1 MEDVS
6 ESDALA
12 LLAQFEEAPL
22 HVEESFDLIIPAEI
36 QTEEQK
42 RLQTDIVEVFLDD
55 DDDDNHDSSSPEKVA
70 KSSVTSTIHH
80 RPRNSL
86 LAQLL
91 QSSTTSTYIPTAST
105 GLSSQASQL
114 PNAQI
119 TESPSNH
126 SPSSSVVKDKVVMV
140 LILVAQ
146 VEFDLREFQQPGKR
160 VSPRRACYTAF
171 VFQCGCL
178 FLPIQMQVERKKLLN
193 SKDDKFKTIWVKEDQ
208 NRKTHDKVFFC
219 NPHLKS
225 SVLKPGTV
233 QSVYLFLN
241 HNVQPFFLNK
251 SALYRVDALY
261 QKMYPNTQFVSIV
274 HIVHR
279 KQGIKEYMQREKKNP
294 VSDIAVLHQWL
305 DKVHKSEKRFLV
317 EACSVTKP
325 SVVCEFCNHSFKS
338 MSEKLYHSYLC
349 QWKDGQTFNLEENI
363 RIPKFEI
370 RNMTCEVCQR
380 SFSNGRT
387 LRLHSDSHFNLTHRN
402 LLPCYPCA
410 KVFFTPWSFINH
422 ECFKNRKLVRKL
434 HLNPNTVIKVDNMY
448 SQIPAELRDQILK
461 CRACDKQC
469 SFFSQLLRYLL
480 IVFLMTLTDNG
491 VFQPPAPVQLLSALS
506 GAG

>member
-42 RLQTDIVEVFLDD
+42 RLQKDIVEVFLDD
-55 DDDDNHDSSSPEKVA
+55 DEDDKHDSSSPQQIA
-70 KSSVTSTIHH
+70 KSSSSATSTIHH
-80 RPRNSL
+80 RPKNSL

-91 QSSTTSTYIPTAST
+91 QSSTTSTYIPSAST
-105 GLSSQASQL
+105 GLSCQASQL

-119 TESPSNH
+119 TES
-126 SPSSSVVKDKVVMV
+126 SPSSVVKDKVIMV
-140 LILVAQ
+140 LLLVAKI
-146 VEFDLREFQQPGKR
+146 EFNLKQFQQPSKR
-160 VSPRRACYTAF
+160 GVSPQRACYTLF

-178 FLPIQMQVERKKLLN
+178 FLPIHRQTQAERKKLLN
-193 SKDDKFKTIWVKEDQ
+193 SKDDKFSTIWVKEDQ
-208 NRKTHDKVFFC
+208 NRKTHDKVIFW
-219 NPHLKS
+219 NPRLQS
-225 SVLKPGTV
+225 SVRKPGTV
-233 QSVYLFLN
+233 QSVFLFLKQN
-241 HNVQPFFLNK
+241 QTFFLNK

-261 QKMYPNTQFVSIV
+261 QKIYQNSQFVSKV
-274 HIVHR
+274 NIVHR
-279 KQGIKEYMQREKKNP
+279 KQGVKQYFQREKKSQE
-294 VSDIAVLHQWL
+294 SDIAILYQWV
-305 DKVHKSEKRFLV
+305 DKVHKSQKQSLV
-317 EACSVTKP
+317 KACSVNKP
-325 SVVCEFCNHSFKS
+325 MVVCEFCNRSFKS

-349 QWKDGQTFNLEENI
+349 QWKEDQTFNLEES
-363 RIPKFEI
+363 I
-370 RNMTCEVCQR
+370 RNPKIEFKNTTCDVCQR
-380 SFSNGRT
+380 SFSNSRS
-387 LRLHSDSHFNLTHRN
+387 LCLHLDSHFNLTHRH

-434 HLNPNTVIKVDNMY
+434 HLNPETAIKVDNMY
-448 SQIPAELRDQILK
+448 SQIPAELRNQILK

-480 IVFLMTLTDNG
+480 IVYLMTLTNNATP
-491 VFQPPAPVQLLSALS
+491 QPPASLQLLSALP